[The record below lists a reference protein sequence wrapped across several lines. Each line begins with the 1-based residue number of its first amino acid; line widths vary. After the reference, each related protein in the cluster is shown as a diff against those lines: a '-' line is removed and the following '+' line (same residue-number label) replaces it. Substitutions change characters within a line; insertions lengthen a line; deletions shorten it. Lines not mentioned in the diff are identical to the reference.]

1 MPVLSIAEPLQIN
14 AVVWIGSLADDE
26 RGPSRRMVSDLQDL
40 AQTGGHPVFE
50 RAVENRQDL
59 FKVLEQLAEEANQ
72 GLRPI
77 LHFDM
82 HGNSDAG
89 VYLKPSGEWASW
101 PELMDRLRAVNIATE
116 NNLVVVF
123 ALCHGLHLYKY
134 AELKK
139 AAPAYLFAA
148 AQEAV
153 TVGFLLDEVPEFYRQ
168 VHAADAFLEPFD
180 ATLGKQMTL
189 INCQG
194 LFLKALAHYVK
205 NYARGEVLEDRIAR
219 TVQAKLKHEGVT
231 APTTE
236 QLAEAG
242 AQVRAG
248 LEPSEKLIE
257 VFAPFFLIGRPP
269 GFTYADVEAVAGPRG
284 ST

>member
-1 MPVLSIAEPLQIN
+1 MPVLSIAEPIQIN
-14 AVVWIGSLADDE
+14 AVVWIGSLAENE
-26 RGPSRRMVSDLQDL
+26 RGPSRRMVDDLQDL
-40 AQTGGHPVFE
+40 AQAGGHPVFE
-50 RAVENRQDL
+50 HAVENREDL
-59 FKVLEQLAEEANQ
+59 FKVLDQLAEDAKQ

-77 LHFDM
+77 LHFDT

-89 VYLKPSGEWASW
+89 IYLKPSGEWASW
-101 PELMDRLRAVNIATE
+101 PELMDRLRAVNIATG

-148 AQEAV
+148 AQKAV

-168 VHAADAFLEPFD
+168 VHAAGAFLEPFD
-180 ATLGKQMTL
+180 ATLGKEMTL

-205 NYARGEVLEDRIAR
+205 TYARGDVLKDRIAR
-219 TVQAKLKHEGVT
+219 IVQDKLRHQGIA
-231 APTTE
+231 APTAE
-236 QLAEAG
+236 QLAEAT

-248 LEPSEKLIE
+248 LEPSEKLIG
-257 VFAPFFLIGRPP
+257 VFAPLFLIGRPP
-269 GFTYADVEAVAGPRG
+269 GFTYADVEAVAGLQG